1 MKEAVIR
8 METTARP
15 TTDRSASP
23 RLLKGLLLA
32 ITLVALLA
40 TTVILC
46 QQDIENPSYVYM
58 TKVCIMD
65 GYTSKQQMVLKI
77 GKKYSAFI
85 HNKDEMSVKTLI
97 MWMIEYGWL
106 SD

>member
-1 MKEAVIR
+1 MAMSKW
-8 METTARP
+8 M
-15 TTDRSASP
+15 SQSM
-23 RLLKGLLLA
+23 
-32 ITLVALLA
+32 
-40 TTVILC
+40 
-46 QQDIENPSYVYM
+46 NPQVK

-85 HNKDEMSVKTLI
+85 HNKGEMSGKTLI